1 MCWVT
6 STSCDIGQAEFLYQL
21 REKGLVLE
29 RKKERKRKKN
39 IIICLGIQSWV
50 GMVFGGV
57 SMVFFYF
64 PRIFSIGLPHHRL
77 CSNVYN

>member
-29 RKKERKRKKN
+29 RKKEREKKTSSFASD
-39 IIICLGIQSWV
+39 QSWV